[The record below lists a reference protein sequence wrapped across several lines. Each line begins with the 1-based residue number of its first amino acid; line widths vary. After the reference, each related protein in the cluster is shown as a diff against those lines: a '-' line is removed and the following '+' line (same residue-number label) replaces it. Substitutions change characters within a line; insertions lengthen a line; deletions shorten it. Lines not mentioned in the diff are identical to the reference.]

1 MGWGGVGYFSQY
13 VVYLN
18 GNYNLQIYVG
28 NLTGPKRQNPNSPGY
43 ARGGMQGFDL
53 RIKRIKF
60 EKLSDPDIAFPET
73 LHEKP

>member
-1 MGWGGVGYFSQY
+1 MGWGGVFFPIRGVFERE
-13 VVYLN
+13 
-18 GNYNLQIYVG
+18 LQFTNICREFDR
-28 NLTGPKRQNPNSPGY
+28 TKTSKSKFPGVCP
-43 ARGGMQGFDL
+43 GGLQGFDL